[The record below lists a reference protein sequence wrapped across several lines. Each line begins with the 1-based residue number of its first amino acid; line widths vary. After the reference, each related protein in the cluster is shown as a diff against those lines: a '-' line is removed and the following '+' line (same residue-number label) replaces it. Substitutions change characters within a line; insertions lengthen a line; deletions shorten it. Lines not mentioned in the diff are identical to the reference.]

1 MQNNLDT
8 IALLKSMLQQERSAG
23 NEFRWAMMDMQTRL
37 MRHSTQLSND
47 VEAVIAM
54 HDKLRSGDHF
64 TKSPVNLVTADPAPV
79 NAKTFAAN
87 LTCSM
92 HEIESEIADNE
103 MSSAEITAEAQA
115 NHAS

>member
-1 MQNNLDT
+1 MQNNIDT
-8 IALLKSMLQQERSAG
+8 IALLKSKLQQERSAG
-23 NEFRWAMMDMQTRL
+23 NEFRWAMMDMSDRIMGHSPRL
-37 MRHSTQLSND
+37 ALQ

-54 HDKLRSGDHF
+54 HDKLRGDHF
-64 TKSPVNLVTADPAPV
+64 AKQGDNMVTAEPAPV
-79 NAKTFAAN
+79 NAKRFAHN